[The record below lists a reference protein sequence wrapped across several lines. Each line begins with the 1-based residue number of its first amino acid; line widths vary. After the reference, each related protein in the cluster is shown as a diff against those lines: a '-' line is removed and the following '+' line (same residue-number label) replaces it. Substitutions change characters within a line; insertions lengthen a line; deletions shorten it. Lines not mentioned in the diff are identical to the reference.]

1 MLPSLDS
8 FSFLVLLSINA
19 IGVYAGP
26 TSMRKTGGSSK
37 SQTSRFDAKNLL
49 GYAYWSP
56 NTGMVGDSPQVDIFP
71 SYGTVPQYRE
81 VCQKCLVFDDHGWFA
96 QQRSVLSVP
105 ENDPRHSTI
114 TALINQC
121 GGHHPG
127 TDVTFYQS
135 LMADGNGQTQKTSVM
150 LIPRVLWHQASLRIE
165 CPEPGQPGHD
175 YEKPVNW
182 KKLKI
187 IGWDVK

>member
-49 GYAYWSP
+49 GYAYWSVWWETHLKLTFSLLTERLP
-56 NTGMVGDSPQVDIFP
+56 GGLP
-71 SYGTVPQYRE
+71 E
-81 VCQKCLVFDDHGWFA
+81 VFDDHGWFA